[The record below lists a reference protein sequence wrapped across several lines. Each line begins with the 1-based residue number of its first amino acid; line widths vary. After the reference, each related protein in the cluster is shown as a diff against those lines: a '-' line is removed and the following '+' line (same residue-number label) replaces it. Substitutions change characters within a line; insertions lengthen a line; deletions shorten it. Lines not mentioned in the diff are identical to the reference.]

1 MKELKVQDLLGAG
14 AHFGHLTRRWN
25 PKMRKYIFMERNG
38 IHIIDLQKTLDQLKK
53 AQDAV
58 AKIIRNG
65 ESILFIG
72 TKKQASDIIRNEA
85 ERAGQFFVNHRW
97 LGGGLTNFSTIRKSI
112 KRMKNQEKMSTD
124 GTYEKI
130 GKKEILMIERELE
143 KLTRVL
149 GGIRDMNRLPGA
161 MFIVD
166 TRKESI
172 AVSEAKKLGIPII
185 GMVDTNSDPD
195 PIDFPIPC
203 NDDAFKAIALITR
216 AISDTIMEAGKAR
229 ERQKEEEA
237 AAKEEANKAA
247 ELPVE
252 VVETAGEEA
261 ALAS

>member
-195 PIDFPIPC
+195 GINYPIPG
-203 NDDAFKAIALITR
+203 NDDARRSIDLYCNMMKETINDAIKNIK
-216 AISDTIMEAGKAR
+216 IIP
-229 ERQKEEEA
+229 EETKHNIKKVED
-237 AAKEEANKAA
+237 KA
-247 ELPVE
+247 ELKK
-252 VVETAGEEA
+252 
-261 ALAS
+261 LN